1 MKIMKAIDIEV
12 DDREI
17 GGYHRTGKSKRNSKR
32 TIVCFCNRKF
42 SKRALYNKKKL
53 ASVNTS
59 AVGLGNITKLFISE
73 NLADSNNKLAFK
85 CRKLE
90 RACLIHNTFTRDG
103 VVHVMKSD
111 RGNSEKI
118 THISKLV
125 RLFLNFDFHDEGWDS
140 GGYSCWLIVLISVNF
155 FLNTYHMDNLNRS

>member
-12 DDREI
+12 DDRDIE
-17 GGYHRTGKSKRNSKR
+17 GYHRTGKSKRNSKR

-73 NLADSNNKLAFK
+73 NLTDSNNKLAFK
-85 CRKLE
+85 C
-90 RACLIHNTFTRDG
+90 
-103 VVHVMKSD
+103 
-111 RGNSEKI
+111 
-118 THISKLV
+118 
-125 RLFLNFDFHDEGWDS
+125 
-140 GGYSCWLIVLISVNF
+140 
-155 FLNTYHMDNLNRS
+155 